1 VVTPIE
7 QNIAMKTFTTDD
19 TPFLFQYEYFN
30 IAWGL
35 EHEGFYLLP
44 DGRKYSY
51 NASEENN
58 YNKDFRFYK
67 IPKQKQD
74 IVWGDDTN
82 GFIRPDDLFHNLS
95 ISTLEATNILE
106 LDPNETLK
114 KIKDVQ
120 DTEGFYWGLSGT
132 DSGVRSL
139 AALYFN
145 EKVGY
150 YERVLLATDSLIN
163 HSKYTPEL
171 YNIFGPSVIKQVFW
185 SSYMDAFHKNLPPV
199 GLNVRTNRGLKSLL
213 RKMYL
218 KFRT

>member
-1 VVTPIE
+1 MVTPIE
-7 QNIAMKTFTTDD
+7 QNIAMKTFTTDGL
-19 TPFLFQYEYFN
+19 PFLFQYEYFN

-51 NASEENN
+51 NSHPRDN
-58 YNKDFRFYK
+58 YDFRFYK
-67 IPKQKQD
+67 IPNQKRD
-74 IVWGDDTN
+74 IVWGHETN
-82 GFIRPDDLFHNLS
+82 GFIHPDDLFHNLS
-95 ISTLEATNILE
+95 TSTFEATKILE

-120 DTEGFYWGLSGT
+120 DTGGFYWGLSGT

-145 EKVGY
+145 EKAGF

-171 YNIFGPSVIKQVFW
+171 YNIFGSSVIKQVFW
-185 SSYMDAFHKNLPPV
+185 SNYMDAFHKNLPPV
-199 GLNVRTNRGLKSLL
+199 GLNVRISWGLKLLL
-213 RKMYL
+213 RKMYR
-218 KFRT
+218 KFRS

>member
-1 VVTPIE
+1 MATKQEKGSFITPHR
-7 QNIAMKTFTTDD
+7 TDSI
-19 TPFLFQYEYFN
+19 PFLFQYEYFN

-67 IPKQKQD
+67 IPNQKND

-82 GFIRPDDLFHNLS
+82 GFIRPDDLFHNFS

-132 DSGVRSL
+132 DSGVSSL

-145 EKVGY
+145 EKAGY

-171 YNIFGPSVIKQVFW
+171 YNIFGSSVIKQVFW
-185 SSYMDAFHKNLPPV
+185 SGYMDAFHKNLPPV